1 MARYSEKAWAFV
13 RKAKTPYTAWDLAR
27 IAQVSYSFA
36 RKYIRF
42 LRDAGY
48 LKVAGKRGKERTY
61 RTIKITGIK
70 PVKIN
75 NHKRIVIDTNTG
87 KEIPVKPQKRSEIQQ
102 KIWQTILELQIFTTS
117 QIYDRTFINKDT
129 IRHFLRYL
137 KKAGYIKEIGRKGKE
152 ALYKLIKEQEDYP
165 PLNKDIQRVKIKNTG
180 EKYQKIWNL
189 IRIFPQFTVKDLSKE
204 LPEIHPESIRIYVK
218 HLRRA
223 GYLEAIRKTQYDG
236 FLYKLVRNSGEKAP
250 VLKLSR
256 NKPPVVYDPNK
267 NKTYTSI
274 GD

>member
-1 MARYSEKAWAFV
+1 MATYNEKAWAFV
-13 RKAKTPYTAWDLAR
+13 RKTKTPFTAWDLAR
-27 IAQVSYSFA
+27 IAQVPYSFA
-36 RKYIRF
+36 RKYISF
-42 LRDAGY
+42 LRSTGY
-48 LKVAGKRGKERTY
+48 LKAVGRREKEKTY

-102 KIWQTILELQIFTTS
+102 HIWQVILELQIFTTS
-117 QIYDRTFINKDT
+117 DIHSKTFIKKET
-129 IRHFLRYL
+129 IRNYLRFL
-137 KKAGYIKEIGRKGKE
+137 KKAGYIRAVDKKGREIV
-152 ALYKLIKEQEDYP
+152 YKLIKSQETYP
-165 PLNKDIQRVKIKNTG
+165 TTNRKIDQSVKLKSTN
-180 EKYQKIWNL
+180 ENYKKIWNL
-189 IRIFPQFTVKDLSKE
+189 IRALSQFTVKDLSQK
-204 LPEIHPESIRIYVK
+204 LPIHPESIRIYIK

-223 GYLEAIRKTQYDG
+223 GYLEVVKRVKHYG

-250 VLKLSR
+250 VLRLSR

-267 NKTYTSI
+267 NKTYPSI

>member
-1 MARYSEKAWAFV
+1 MATYSEKAWAFV

-36 RKYIRF
+36 RKYVRF

-75 NHKRIVIDTNTG
+75 NHKKVVIDLNTG
-87 KEIPVKPQKRSEIQQ
+87 EEIPLKTQKRSEIQH

-129 IRHFLRYL
+129 IRHYLRYL
-137 KKAGYIKEIGRKGKE
+137 KKAGYIKEIGREGKE
-152 ALYKLIKEQEDYP
+152 TFYKLIREQEDYP
-165 PLNKDIQRVKIKNTG
+165 PLNKDIQRVKIKNTD
-180 EKYQKIWNL
+180 EKYQKIWDL
-189 IRIFPQFTVKDLSKE
+189 IRTIPQFTVKDLSKK
-204 LPEIHPESIRIYVK
+204 LPVHPESIRIYVK

-223 GYLEAIRKTQYDG
+223 GYLEIVKKTQYDG
-236 FLYKLVRNSGEKAP
+236 FLYKLVRNSGGKAP
-250 VLKLSR
+250 VLRIPTKGTP
-256 NKPPVVYDPNK
+256 KIYDPNK
-267 NKTYTSI
+267 NKTYPSI